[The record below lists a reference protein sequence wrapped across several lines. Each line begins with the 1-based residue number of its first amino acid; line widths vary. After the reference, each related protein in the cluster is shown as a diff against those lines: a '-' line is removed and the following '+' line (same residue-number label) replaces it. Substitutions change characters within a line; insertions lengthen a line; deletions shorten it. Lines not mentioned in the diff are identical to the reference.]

1 MLIDCLSPS
10 LPSSLIELWL
20 DLRFTVQAGTP
31 PAAVTRGGR
40 EREREREEGGGGK
53 KCRDRDSLL
62 LSHPPFCSPTL
73 STQMIL
79 AADGG
84 STAPL
89 QWDGGGRELQL
100 SVYKPVVLLGQSCC
114 QMGFDQRVLVI
125 CDSTVR
131 GFSFQLTTTAGDFT
145 LLFLCFPSCLKCS
158 IQISCCCVWFQIN
171 SCMLHSH
178 GPFRKIEMYRYRTFV
193 MTNVWINRQSTGEM

>member
-1 MLIDCLSPS
+1 MYLILMSRFLFFFLTPLGVDWLSLS

-40 EREREREEGGGGK
+40 ERERERMRERREEG
-53 KCRDRDSLL
+53 RIAETEIPFS
-62 LSHPPFCSPTL
+62 SPIPPFCSPTL

-89 QWDGGGRELQL
+89 QWDGGGGELQL

-131 GFSFQLTTTAGDFT
+131 GFSFQLATTAGDFT
-145 LLFLCFPSCLKCS
+145 LLFLCFPSLFE
-158 IQISCCCVWFQIN
+158 VW
-171 SCMLHSH
+171 HS
-178 GPFRKIEMYRYRTFV
+178 
-193 MTNVWINRQSTGEM
+193 N

>member
-1 MLIDCLSPS
+1 MSRFFFFLPFWCWLIVS
-10 LPSSLIELWL
+10 LPPFLPHW
-20 DLRFTVQAGTP
+20 
-31 PAAVTRGGR
+31 AVTWFKVNCTGRYATGSSHKGR
-40 EREREREEGGGGK
+40 ERERTRERREEEG
-53 KCRDRDSLL
+53 RNAETEIPFS
-62 LSHPPFCSPTL
+62 SPIPPFCSPTL

-100 SVYKPVVLLGQSCC
+100 SVYKPVVLLGQRCC

-178 GPFRKIEMYRYRTFV
+178 GPFRKLKMYRYRAFV
-193 MTNVWINRQSTGEM
+193 MTDV

>member
-1 MLIDCLSPS
+1 M
-10 LPSSLIELWL
+10 
-20 DLRFTVQAGTP
+20 
-31 PAAVTRGGR
+31 R
-40 EREREREEGGGGK
+40 ERREEG
-53 KCRDRDSLL
+53 RIAETEIPFS
-62 LSHPPFCSPTL
+62 SPIPPFCSPTL

-89 QWDGGGRELQL
+89 QWDGGGGELQL

-131 GFSFQLTTTAGDFT
+131 GFSFQLAKTAGDFT
-145 LLFLCFPSCLKCS
+145 LLFLCFPSLFE
-158 IQISCCCVWFQIN
+158 VW
-171 SCMLHSH
+171 HS
-178 GPFRKIEMYRYRTFV
+178 
-193 MTNVWINRQSTGEM
+193 N